1 MAARLGKSMN
11 AEVVTALEH
20 HITRDGEPSKDEI
33 RTALDELRQE
43 IKELRKALGRGILD
57 EKVDAIMRRARI
69 RTDRRPRAPEAKKPT
84 GLTGADTRRTC
95 VSDRPLVSET
105 WDTAWPMISK
115 P

>member
-1 MAARLGKSMN
+1 MRKQLAEMAARLGKSMN

-57 EKVDAIMRRARI
+57 EKVDAIMRRARAFEHVV
-69 RTDRRPRAPEAKKPT
+69 DPERQKQKSPP
-84 GLTGADTRRTC
+84 D
-95 VSDRPLVSET
+95 
-105 WDTAWPMISK
+105 
-115 P
+115 